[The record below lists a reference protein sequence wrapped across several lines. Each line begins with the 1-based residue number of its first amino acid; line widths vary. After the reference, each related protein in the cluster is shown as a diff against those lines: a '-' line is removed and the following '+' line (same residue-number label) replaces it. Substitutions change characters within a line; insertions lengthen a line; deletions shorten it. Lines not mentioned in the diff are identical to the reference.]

1 MKLLVSC
8 ILAGSEGEWRIA
20 KDISEVIDF
29 TKVSPTLNRAFV
41 RIKPVEIEK

>member
-1 MKLLVSC
+1 MSCVLV
-8 ILAGSEGEWRIA
+8 GSGGDWRIT

-29 TKVSPTLNRAFV
+29 IKVSPTLNGAFV